1 MKLIP
6 ITNPNSNSK
15 EHHKLYINYHTTA
28 RRMNWDTENRIQLD
42 KEETKFSVKLLTD
55 TVNKMMKSDF
65 SVCGSLIDD
74 VVDRI
79 NDIVSSMDVS
89 DERKSNSGI
98 VPMSRQ
104 VDASG
109 LENQHGELPENELF
123 PSFKT
128 LKSSQ
133 TSKRGLGCFR

>member
-1 MKLIP
+1 
-6 ITNPNSNSK
+6 
-15 EHHKLYINYHTTA
+15 
-28 RRMNWDTENRIQLD
+28 
-42 KEETKFSVKLLTD
+42 
-55 TVNKMMKSDF
+55 MMKSDF

-89 DERKSNSGI
+89 DEPKSNSGI